1 MAFLT
6 AKARTATPVAKA
18 RMTALATQDEFAEL
32 FGVTVQ
38 TICKWE
44 QSPDEWMTPAK
55 LRVYYE
61 NVGQDGKKM
70 LRDYAAS
77 FFAQCG

>member
-1 MAFLT
+1 MS
-6 AKARTATPVAKA
+6 
-18 RMTALATQDEFAEL
+18 ALKTQEEFAEL

-38 TICKWE
+38 TMCKWE
-44 QSPDEWMTPAK
+44 QAPDDWMTPAK

-77 FFAQCG
+77 FFA